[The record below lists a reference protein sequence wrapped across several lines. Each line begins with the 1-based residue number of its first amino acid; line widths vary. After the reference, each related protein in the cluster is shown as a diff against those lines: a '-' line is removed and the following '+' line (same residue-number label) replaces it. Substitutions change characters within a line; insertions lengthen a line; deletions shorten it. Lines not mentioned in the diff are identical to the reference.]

1 MTGQASSAGPIAG
14 ALHRSLKAHANAGNE
29 LIHEHI
35 LDTDGWLEML
45 AALLAG
51 HDVFFVGID
60 CPLELLV
67 EREATRGD
75 RPIGSA
81 ARRSMSAR
89 TTTSS

>member
-1 MTGQASSAGPIAG
+1 
-14 ALHRSLKAHANAGNE
+14 
-29 LIHEHI
+29 
-35 LDTDGWLEML
+35 ML